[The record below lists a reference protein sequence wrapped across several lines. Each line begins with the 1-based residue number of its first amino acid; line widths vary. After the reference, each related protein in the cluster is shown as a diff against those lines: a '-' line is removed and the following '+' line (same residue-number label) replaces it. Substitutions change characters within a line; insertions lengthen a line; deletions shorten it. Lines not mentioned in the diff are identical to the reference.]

1 MNRIDLKGRG
11 AIVTGGARGI
21 GYACAERLLASGAAV
36 ALWDTDT
43 DALERAVAALNGAGV
58 VHGFA
63 VDVTD
68 EAAVAKGATAAE
80 SALDKV
86 DILINHA
93 GIIGPFAATWEYA
106 PAEWRRVIEV
116 DLTGAYLCCRAV
128 IPGMIA
134 RHYGRIVNI
143 ASVAGKEGNPS
154 SPAYSAAKAGLIGF
168 TKSVGKELATSGV
181 IVNCVTPTV
190 AKTDLL
196 AQIAEEHIQYL
207 IAKIPMGR
215 FVETQEIAALVAWLA
230 SADCSFT
237 TGGVFDIS
245 GGRTTY

>member
-1 MNRIDLKGRG
+1 MPPPP
-11 AIVTGGARGI
+11 
-21 GYACAERLLASGAAV
+21 
-36 ALWDTDT
+36 
-43 DALERAVAALNGAGV
+43 RAHWTRSN
-58 VHGFA
+58 
-63 VDVTD
+63 
-68 EAAVAKGATAAE
+68 
-80 SALDKV
+80 
-86 DILINHA
+86 ILINNA

-154 SPAYSAAKAGLIGF
+154 SPAYSAAKAGLIATYQIGRQ
-168 TKSVGKELATSGV
+168 GELATSGV

-196 AQIAEEHIQYL
+196 AQIAEAHIQYL